1 MSKTFR
7 VDGEVYGYLRE
18 NQREHETLGA
28 VVSRLLTEA
37 TASQAEKFVSLKKKG
52 VPDDGTRQSR

>member
-7 VDGEVYGYLRE
+7 VDEGVYGYLRAS
-18 NQREHETLGA
+18 QREFETLGA

-37 TASQAEKFVSLKKKG
+37 TANKAEKFVSLKKKG
-52 VPDDGTRQSR
+52 VPDDGTRIAR